1 VSEGPGVLFVVRR
14 GAERYENDAAG
25 HFHRLESVMYEE
37 PYKWVEAVGNRRQYL
52 DEQFKQGSPVV
63 GLAYD
68 GGIVLLTVSKGT
80 PKLYE
85 IYDRLALGGMGH
97 PADLEKLRFSLL
109 EMAHVEGFNR
119 SPSDVTGSR
128 MVKYGIAPV
137 IKQAFEE
144 VFKAP
149 FIIKI
154 LLAELGPKAGK
165 ETFLVINYDGTFEEG
180 SRCAALAATK
190 AVEQDMLKALRAEPA
205 TPSLEQ
211 AVGAALRTWALG
223 DRLQRQA
230 AETEAERGRE
240 VPADASS
247 TDPSSLYA
255 HVRETVAEKTIEC
268 IVLDRAQPGSSKYRA
283 LTPDELGRILPKDV
297 QASLS

>member
-1 VSEGPGVLFVVRR
+1 
-14 GAERYENDAAG
+14 
-25 HFHRLESVMYEE
+25 MYEE
-37 PYKWVEAVGNRRQYL
+37 PYKWVEAVGNRRHYL

-63 GLAYD
+63 ALPYD
-68 GGIVLLTVSKGT
+68 AGILLLTVSKGT

-149 FIIKI
+149 FIVKI
-154 LLAELGPKAGK
+154 LLAELGQKAGK
-165 ETFLVINYDGTFEEG
+165 DSFLVINYDGTFDESTHG
-180 SRCAALAATK
+180 AVLAASK
-190 AVEQDMLKALRAEPA
+190 VIEQEMMTYIRERSSGL
-205 TPSLEQ
+205 SLEQ
-211 AVGAALRTWALG
+211 ATGTALRAWALG
-223 DRLQRQA
+223 ELTQRRA
-230 AETEAERGRE
+230 AEEATEGER
-240 VPADASS
+240 DAAGPMAP
-247 TDPSSLYA
+247 DDARLYT
-255 HVRETVAEKTIEC
+255 HLRETVREKTIEC
-268 IVLDRAQPGSSKYRA
+268 ALLDRNQQGSSKYRS
-283 LTPDELGRILPKDV
+283 LTSEELGRFLPKDIKP
-297 QASLS
+297 SLP

>member
-1 VSEGPGVLFVVRR
+1 
-14 GAERYENDAAG
+14 
-25 HFHRLESVMYEE
+25 MYEE
-37 PYKWVEAVGNRRQYL
+37 PYRWVEAVSNRRQYL

-63 GLAYD
+63 ALTYET
-68 GGIVLLTVSKGT
+68 GILLLTVSKGT

-85 IYDRLALGGMGH
+85 LYDRLALGGMGH

-149 FIIKI
+149 FIVKI

-165 ETFLVINYDGTFEEG
+165 ETFLTINYDGTFEEG
-180 SRCAALAATK
+180 SHCAVLAANK
-190 AVEQDMLKALRAEPA
+190 AVEREMMTSLRGESGPL
-205 TPSLEQ
+205 SLEQ
-211 AVGAALRTWALG
+211 AVAAALRAWAMG

-230 AETEAERGRE
+230 DGAENDRGD
-240 VPADASS
+240 VLPQPG
-247 TDPSSLYA
+247 TDTAALYA
-255 HVRETVAEKTIEC
+255 HVRETVAEKSIEC
-268 IVLDRAQPGSSKYRA
+268 VVLDRTQPGSSKYRA
-283 LTPDELGRILPKDV
+283 VTPEGLGRLLPKDI
-297 QASLS
+297 QASL

>member
-1 VSEGPGVLFVVRR
+1 MCS
-14 GAERYENDAAG
+14 
-25 HFHRLESVMYEE
+25 HLESIMYEE

-68 GGIVLLTVSKGT
+68 GRIVLLTVSKGT

-149 FIIKI
+149 FIVKI

-180 SRCAALAATK
+180 GQCAVLAATK
-190 AVEQDMLKALRAEPA
+190 AVEQEMIKSLQREPANRSLSEAVAAALRA
-205 TPSLEQ
+205 
-211 AVGAALRTWALG
+211 WALG
-223 DRLQRQA
+223 DRLQR
-230 AETEAERGRE
+230 EA
-240 VPADASS
+240 VDADADRERPSS
-247 TDPSSLYA
+247 TDTSSTDVAALYA
-255 HVRETVAEKTIEC
+255 HVRATVAEKTIEC
-268 IVLDRAQPGSSKYRA
+268 ALLDRTQSGSSKYRA
-283 LTPDELGRILPKDV
+283 LMPDELGRLLPKDV

>member
-1 VSEGPGVLFVVRR
+1 
-14 GAERYENDAAG
+14 
-25 HFHRLESVMYEE
+25 MYEE
-37 PYKWVEAVGNRRQYL
+37 PYKWVEAVGNRRHYL

-63 GLAYD
+63 ALAYET
-68 GGIVLLTVSKGT
+68 GILLLTVSRGT

-154 LLAELGPKAGK
+154 LLAELGQKADK
-165 ETFLVINYDGTFEEG
+165 DSFLTINYDGTFEEG
-180 SRCAALAATK
+180 ARCAVLAATPT
-190 AVEQDMLKALRAEPA
+190 VEQEMTAYLR
-205 TPSLEQ
+205 Q
-211 AVGAALRTWALG
+211 
-223 DRLQRQA
+223 Q
-230 AETEAERGRE
+230 
-240 VPADASS
+240 
-247 TDPSSLYA
+247 
-255 HVRETVAEKTIEC
+255 
-268 IVLDRAQPGSSKYRA
+268 
-283 LTPDELGRILPKDV
+283 
-297 QASLS
+297 

>member
-1 VSEGPGVLFVVRR
+1 
-14 GAERYENDAAG
+14 
-25 HFHRLESVMYEE
+25 MYEE

-63 GLAYD
+63 ALAYEA
-68 GGIVLLTVSKGT
+68 GIVLLTVSKGT

-149 FIIKI
+149 FIVKI
-154 LLAELGPKAGK
+154 LLAELGQKAGK
-165 ETFLVINYDGTFEEG
+165 ETFLVINYDGSFEEG
-180 SRCAALAATK
+180 SRCAVLAATK
-190 AVEQDMLKALRAEPA
+190 TVEQDMMKLLLGEPA
-205 TPSLEQ
+205 GLALEQ
-211 AVGAALRTWALG
+211 AIGAALRAWALG
-223 DRLQRQA
+223 DRLQRKA
-230 AETEAERGRE
+230 AEEDKPQDFPAE
-240 VPADASS
+240 VSLVDIK
-247 TDPSSLYA
+247 SLYA
-255 HVRETVAEKTIEC
+255 HLRETVAEKTIEC
-268 IVLDRAQPGSSKYRA
+268 VVIDRTQPGSSKYRA
-283 LTPDELGRILPKDV
+283 LAPDELGRLLPKDLN
-297 QASLS
+297 ASLS